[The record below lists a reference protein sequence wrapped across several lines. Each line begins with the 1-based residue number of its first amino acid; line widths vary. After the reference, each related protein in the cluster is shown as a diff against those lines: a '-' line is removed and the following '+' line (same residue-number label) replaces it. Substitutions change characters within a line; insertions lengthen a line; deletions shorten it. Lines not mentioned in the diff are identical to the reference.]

1 MVIGVFYRHEIAN
14 SSPVGQ
20 DQTSSLLSH
29 RALFIA
35 SICPPRG
42 DGMQQDL
49 IIHVSP
55 ALNSHRV
62 RPGKDAGTCLCRDA
76 AIAEETSEVRESI
89 KGKNTTETT

>member
-20 DQTSSLLSH
+20 DQTSSLLSD

-62 RPGKDAGTCLCRDA
+62 RPGKDAGTCLSREC
-76 AIAEETSEVRESI
+76 EETSEVRESI
-89 KGKNTTETT
+89 KDINKTETT